1 VSAYELR
8 NEFIAPKYMYYLL
21 RQMDKNIV
29 NTKMYENVNTE
40 MYLSTYHRQIL
51 LVKDRKS
58 TMM

>member
-1 VSAYELR
+1 LR